1 MSETLANIHHI
12 RKLPKKEETA
22 FRNKETSVALQ
33 SVDQQTKGS
42 IPCVVDLESCL
53 KYGQV
58 TVDHRS
64 IDMAVKCIIIVSKK
78 EREAAA
84 ICAATTENKQH
95 IRYLKELCKLMHI
108 AKNMW

>member
-33 SVDQQTKGS
+33 SVDQQTNGL

-53 KYGQV
+53 KYG
-58 TVDHRS
+58 
-64 IDMAVKCIIIVSKK
+64 
-78 EREAAA
+78 
-84 ICAATTENKQH
+84 
-95 IRYLKELCKLMHI
+95 
-108 AKNMW
+108 